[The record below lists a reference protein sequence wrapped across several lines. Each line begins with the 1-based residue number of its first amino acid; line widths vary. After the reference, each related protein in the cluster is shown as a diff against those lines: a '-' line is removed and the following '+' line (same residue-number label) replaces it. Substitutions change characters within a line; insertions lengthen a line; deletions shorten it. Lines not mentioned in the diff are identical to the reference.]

1 MKDSRKGGWLFFTL
15 ILCALFVQAQDSVL
29 VQPSSDEWDLRRC
42 VDYAVA
48 HNISVRQAD
57 VQRRVADL
65 LYDQSKK
72 SRIPNASFGFNNG
85 LQFGRSIDPT
95 TNQFTNQQ
103 LLFQGFNFNTD
114 VTIFNWNRINY
125 NITSSRLEAAASA
138 ADVDKNKNTIS
149 MNVATAYLAALLS
162 KVQVDITRVQLKQS
176 QSQLSDTRKRV
187 DAGTLPELNAV
198 DLEAQV
204 ARDST
209 SVITATAN
217 YQLNLLSLKAL
228 LNLDAAQPFSITE
241 PPVNQIPID
250 PIAEL
255 QPGDVF
261 DMAMKNQPAQKANQL
276 RRESLEYAIRSARA
290 SLYPTIFGSGSLA
303 NNFSSSNR
311 KITGY
316 NFGGYSSSPIYPDV
330 VDVNGTLTPV
340 QSAAITAVTGK
351 KSFGEYWEG
360 YGAQLNNN
368 FRQSLVVGI
377 QVPIFQGYQYRTQY
391 KRAKLNVEQQDLTI
405 EQANQTLKQDIFTAY
420 TNAVASL
427 EKFNASKVSVNAAQR
442 SYDYSKRRYELG
454 ILSTLELITS
464 QSNLTRSKIDLVN
477 AEFDY
482 VFRMKVLEFYKGLG
496 IKL

>member
-1 MKDSRKGGWLFFTL
+1 MKDSRKGGWLFLTL

-176 QSQLSDTRKRV
+176 QSQLSDTRKRD
-187 DAGTLPELNAV
+187 DAGTLPE
-198 DLEAQV
+198 
-204 ARDST
+204 
-209 SVITATAN
+209 
-217 YQLNLLSLKAL
+217 
-228 LNLDAAQPFSITE
+228 
-241 PPVNQIPID
+241 
-250 PIAEL
+250 
-255 QPGDVF
+255 
-261 DMAMKNQPAQKANQL
+261 
-276 RRESLEYAIRSARA
+276 
-290 SLYPTIFGSGSLA
+290 
-303 NNFSSSNR
+303 
-311 KITGY
+311 
-316 NFGGYSSSPIYPDV
+316 
-330 VDVNGTLTPV
+330 
-340 QSAAITAVTGK
+340 
-351 KSFGEYWEG
+351 
-360 YGAQLNNN
+360 
-368 FRQSLVVGI
+368 
-377 QVPIFQGYQYRTQY
+377 
-391 KRAKLNVEQQDLTI
+391 
-405 EQANQTLKQDIFTAY
+405 
-420 TNAVASL
+420 
-427 EKFNASKVSVNAAQR
+427 
-442 SYDYSKRRYELG
+442 
-454 ILSTLELITS
+454 
-464 QSNLTRSKIDLVN
+464 
-477 AEFDY
+477 
-482 VFRMKVLEFYKGLG
+482 
-496 IKL
+496 